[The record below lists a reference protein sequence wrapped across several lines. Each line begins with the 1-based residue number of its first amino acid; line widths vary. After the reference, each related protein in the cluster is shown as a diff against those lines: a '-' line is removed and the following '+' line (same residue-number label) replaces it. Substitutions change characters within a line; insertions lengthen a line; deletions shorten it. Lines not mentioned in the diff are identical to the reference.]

1 MLTKHLSESPEKTKG
16 NRSSRAIIT
25 NEARA
30 LRELRLAYGLSMR
43 RAGELIG
50 VSDSY
55 ISHIENGRTD
65 FPRGQRLD
73 KFLSAYGGIK
83 QKSFYEKVRN
93 WKDRI
98 SPLEELV
105 ELVSKLNE
113 EKIRFLM
120 NIARNL

>member
-1 MLTKHLSESPEKTKG
+1 MLTKHLAESSEKLKR
-16 NRSSRAIIT
+16 NRSSRVIVT

-30 LRELRLAYGLSMR
+30 IRELLLSHGLSMR
-43 RAGELIG
+43 KAGDLIG

-73 KFLSAYGGIK
+73 KFLTVYGGIK

-93 WKDRI
+93 WKDKI
-98 SPLEELV
+98 SPLDELV

-120 NIARNL
+120 NIAKNL